1 MSNQEN
7 VTVNIEKNGV
17 VIGEYLDS
25 VAPQVQATHIK
36 QMPIAQFREL
46 ITRAEWR
53 LIYGA
58 ADTDIDVKIFLDE
71 LATARGVD
79 LARQDMID
87 DINHFADENL
97 ITADRATEIL
107 RGKPI

>member
-1 MSNQEN
+1 MSDQEN
-7 VTVNIEKNGV
+7 VIVNIEKNGV
-17 VIGEYLDS
+17 VIGHYLDS
-25 VAPQVQATHIK
+25 AAPRVQATHIK
-36 QMPIAQFREL
+36 QMPTAQFRAL

-58 ADTDIDVKIFLDE
+58 ADADIDVKIFLDE

-87 DINHFADENL
+87 DINHLADENL

-107 RGKPI
+107 LGKPI